1 RGDVGLDAAFGT
13 RLQGRG
19 AKVASIQRRCLG
31 RADLRW
37 NGLQSRLCFLT
48 VVGMIGQGPSHDEQ
62 TDLIHGHL
70 RIVILLEARMRR
82 AFHDARLWIGE
93 IVLVAVARS
102 WHRWDRW
109 ATTRSPSRRA
119 LPLLTL
125 CQLGLILRLL
135 GGRTLGGASFQYG
148 FGLRQSR
155 QTILASCD
163 LIAYHQ
169 PKERLWLVAVL
180 AQSKQ
185 FLDLGSQL
193 GLNLQQPLVADC
205 FA

>member
-82 AFHDARLWIGE
+82 AFHDARLRVGE
-93 IVLVAVARS
+93 VVLVAVARS
-102 WHRWDRW
+102 WHRWRRW
-109 ATTRSPSRRA
+109 ATTRSASRRA
-119 LPLLTL
+119 LPLLAL

-135 GGRTLGGASFQYG
+135 GYRTLGGASFQYG
-148 FGLRQSR
+148 FGLRQPR
-155 QTILASCD
+155 QAVLPPCD
-163 LIAYHQ
+163 LIAHHQ
-169 PKERLWLVAVL
+169 PIGRLWLIAL
-180 AQSKQ
+180 FAEAQTVPRLR
-185 FLDLGSQL
+185 FAAGPPPPADVGS
-193 GLNLQQPLVADC
+193 
-205 FA
+205 